1 MVPMV
6 NAANADKNATANKA
20 DQAYAGSDANAHLVI
35 LANLTSKDAVLQ
47 YSVVATSPTKI
58 VSVAL
63 TPRIWRHD
71 SGGMSSFTLE
81 PLLHVR
87 IPQSAKS

>member
-35 LANLTSKDAVLQ
+35 LANLTSKDAV
-47 YSVVATSPTKI
+47 SN
-58 VSVAL
+58 
-63 TPRIWRHD
+63 
-71 SGGMSSFTLE
+71 
-81 PLLHVR
+81 
-87 IPQSAKS
+87 IP